1 MNEKSIYIKNGQRL
15 SDVYSIIEPN
25 TILCKFLTGIG
36 ATHLEITTPRH
47 SILIEPNIPPIK
59 SKCTAPKYSEY
70 NLFGVIQKISIDDVS
85 NYLDKT
91 LRGKKYIKILT
102 TPESFSKV
110 KAAFEDC
117 ERDIYSECFLLMD
130 ECHKF
135 IQDVD
140 YRENITLPVDD
151 FFHFKKKAFV
161 SATPIIPSDP
171 RFEEQR
177 FTFVNV
183 VPNYIKGR
191 PLTEVYHFP
200 DKATE
205 ELYKDMTTTVGIPLT
220 ELNHEK
226 LKVTQIYTNNVLEAV
241 KKWIKIKENKDEA
254 NTTLHPFCFFINSTN
269 IIYQLIEKLGI
280 QDRSTVFC
288 AEKSVKKLQEL
299 GFKDAFEDWS
309 IKHLK
314 PYMFF
319 TSRFFTALDIDME
332 VKPHLIFVSAPL
344 IANSTMIDPL
354 TDVRQA
360 IGRFRN
366 GTTDVAHIVHVSKDA
381 FPNRNIDEIKEYII
395 AMEGAYNTIKVL
407 YESATNEIV
416 REAYKAALD
425 TLPYNKFIRNGVK
438 DYFAIDNFI
447 HQEIVKSCYHSQANL
462 SDRYAMAGCFESC
475 WDEKFY
481 FQYGDAERLSMN
493 QVGKSK
499 RIIRKEIVAVLDK
512 LCDEEDVATKNA
524 QLNEL
529 HQRDP
534 FIVDAYSFLGKEEI
548 ERCCYYPKR
557 IKEAII
563 LKLQDKNGTEVIKLV
578 RNSFSVGKRY
588 TLKYIKEELNRIYSC
603 ANVPLNKKVTAQK
616 IQDYFLVQNVKI
628 RGQKAML
635 IVSPKT

>member
-1 MNEKSIYIKNGQRL
+1 MNVKNIYIKNGQRL

-36 ATHLEITTPRH
+36 ATHLEITAPRH

-59 SKCTAPKYSEY
+59 GKCANPQYKSY
-70 NLFGVIQKISIDDVS
+70 NLFGVIQKVSIDDVS
-85 NYLDKT
+85 DYLNRT
-91 LRGKKYIKILT
+91 LTAQKYIKILT

-110 KAAFEDC
+110 KEAFEDC
-117 ERDIYSECFLLMD
+117 ERDICSECFLLMD

-140 YRENITLPVDD
+140 YRENITLPIDD
-151 FFHFKKKAFV
+151 FFRFKNKAFV

-200 DKATE
+200 DKVTE
-205 ELYKDMTTTVGIPLT
+205 RLYKDTTTTIGIPLT

-254 NTTLHPFCFFINSTN
+254 KTTSHPFCFFINSTS

-299 GFKDAFEDWS
+299 GFKNAFEDWS
-309 IKHLK
+309 IEHINT
-314 PYMFF
+314 YMFF
-319 TSRFFTALDIDME
+319 TSRFFTALDIEMD
-332 VKPHLIFVSAPL
+332 VAPHLIFVSAPVV
-344 IANSTMIDPL
+344 ANSTMIDPV

-366 GTTDVAHIVHVSKDA
+366 GITDAAHIAHVSKDA
-381 FPNRNIDEIKEYII
+381 FPDRSIDEIKEYIT
-395 AMEGAYNTIKVL
+395 AMSGAYNAIKVL
-407 YESATNEIV
+407 YENETNEIV
-416 REAYKAALD
+416 KEAYKSALEA
-425 TLPYNKFIRNGVK
+425 LPYNRFIKNGQK

-447 HQEIVKSCYHSQANL
+447 HQEIVRSCYHSQANL
-462 SDRYAMAGCFESC
+462 SDRYAAAGCFETC
-475 WDEKFY
+475 WTEKFY
-481 FQYGDAERLSMN
+481 FQYNDSERLSLH
-493 QVGKSK
+493 QEGKSK
-499 RIIRKEIVAVLDK
+499 RAIRMEIVAILDK
-512 LCDEEDVATKNA
+512 LSNEEDSEAKNS
-524 QLNEL
+524 QLAEL
-529 HQRDP
+529 RQKDS
-534 FIVDAYSFLGKEEI
+534 FIVDAYNLLGKEEI
-548 ERCCYYPKR
+548 EQCKYYPKR
-557 IKEAII
+557 IREAII
-563 LKLQDKNGTEVIKLV
+563 LKKKNGTEVVQLV
-578 RNSFSVGKRY
+578 KNSFAVNQRY
-588 TLKYIKEELNRIYSC
+588 TLKHIKDELNRIYRI
-603 ANVPLNKKVTAQK
+603 LNIQDKKRVTAQTIK
-616 IQDYFLVQNVKI
+616 DYFIVDDKVKI
-628 RGQKAML
+628 KGQKAML
-635 IVSPKT
+635 IVAPKV

>member
-1 MNEKSIYIKNGQRL
+1 MNEKNIYIKNGQRL

-36 ATHLEITTPRH
+36 ATHLEITAPRH

-59 SKCTAPKYSEY
+59 GKCTDPKYSDY
-70 NLFGVIQKISIDDVS
+70 NLFGVIQKISVDDVS

-91 LRGKKYIKILT
+91 LHGKKYIKILT

-117 ERDIYSECFLLMD
+117 EKDIYSECFLLMD

-151 FFHFKKKAFV
+151 FFRFRNKAFV

-171 RFEEQR
+171 RFEEQG
-177 FTFVNV
+177 FTFINV

-200 DKATE
+200 DKAIE
-205 ELYKDMTTTVGIPLT
+205 RLYKDTTTTIGIPLT

-241 KKWIKIKENKDEA
+241 KKWIKIKENKDKA

-288 AEKSVKKLQEL
+288 AEKSVKKLHEL

-319 TSRFFTALDIDME
+319 TSRFFTALDIEID
-332 VKPHLIFVSAPL
+332 VAPHLIFVSAP
-344 IANSTMIDPL
+344 IVANSTMIDPV

-366 GTTDVAHIVHVSKDA
+366 GIADAAHIAHVSKDA
-381 FPNRNIDEIKEYII
+381 FPDRNIDEIKEYIT
-395 AMEGAYNTIKVL
+395 AMGGAYNAIKVL
-407 YESATNEIV
+407 YENATNEIV
-416 REAYKAALD
+416 KEAYKSAMDA
-425 TLPYNKFIRNGVK
+425 LPYNRFIRNGQK

-447 HQEIVKSCYHSQANL
+447 HQEIVRSCYHSQANL
-462 SDRYAMAGCFESC
+462 SDRYAAAGCFETC
-475 WDEKFY
+475 WTERFY
-481 FQYGDAERLSMN
+481 FQYNDGDRLSLH
-493 QVGKSK
+493 QEGKSK
-499 RIIRKEIVAVLDK
+499 RAIRMEIVSILDK
-512 LCDEEDVATKNA
+512 LSNEEDSEAKNS
-524 QLNEL
+524 QLAEL
-529 HQRDP
+529 RQKDS
-534 FIVDAYSFLGKEEI
+534 FIVDAYNLLGKEKI
-548 ERCCYYPKR
+548 EQCKYYPKR
-557 IKEAII
+557 IREAII
-563 LKLQDKNGTEVIKLV
+563 LRKKNGTEVVQLV
-578 RNSFSVGKRY
+578 KNSFAVNQRY
-588 TLKYIKEELNRIYSC
+588 TLKYIKDELNRIYKI
-603 ANVPLNKKVTAQK
+603 LNIQGEKRVTAQTIK
-616 IQDYFLVQNVKI
+616 DYFIVDDKVKI
-628 RGQKAML
+628 KGQKAML
-635 IVSPKT
+635 IVAAKV